1 MSKID
6 APRIVQVLQQITV
19 EDPDHVDDRAQGR
32 RGGPRYVVHGQP
44 HCLVAVVLDR
54 LGVSTGAIAQLDR
67 QRRPGEGSIQFSK
80 GRHPITR
87 RFTPGA
93 LALLDRVQEL
103 QDAGLAWGE
112 VYQRVTTRYSA
123 RNDPWLQ

>member
-1 MSKID
+1 MYD
-6 APRIVQVLQQITV
+6 APAVLDTLRDVTSEQ
-19 EDPDHVDDRAQGR
+19 PDRVDERHRLRTA
-32 RGGPRYVVHGQP
+32 RYVVHGQP

-67 QRRPGEGSIQFSK
+67 QRRPGESSIQLSK

-93 LALLDRVQEL
+93 LALLDRAQEL
-103 QDAGLAWGE
+103 QDSGLSWGT
-112 VYQRVTTRYSA
+112 VYEWVTNRYSA
-123 RNDPWLQ
+123 RNDPWLKENL